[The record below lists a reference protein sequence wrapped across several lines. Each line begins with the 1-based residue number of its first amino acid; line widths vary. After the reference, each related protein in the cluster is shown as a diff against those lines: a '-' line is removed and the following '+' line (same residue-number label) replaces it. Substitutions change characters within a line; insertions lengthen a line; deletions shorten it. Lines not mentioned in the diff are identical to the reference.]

1 MATDDE
7 VRRYYELEIRLK
19 LNNYIDPLPT
29 VDTFNGCPRTELTS
43 RMESY
48 RTWYPDAGKGQFIQ
62 RVKQELPKLEL
73 AFQRRKDHYYNAEEV
88 KKREGAFHKADA
100 VEFRSICTDAELAKL
115 DPDFIAVKSPDKVN
129 IGFVMGKYR
138 HNVFGTPNY
147 DTRYRLTVPE
157 HWDDTKRWRFIAY
170 VKRIYPSWVKRETE
184 RRDRMKQQSKME
196 KFRKRLEKEKE
207 EAEYQAFKLRTIL

>member
-48 RTWYPDAGKGQFIQ
+48 RTWYPDAGKGQFMQ

-73 AFQRRKDHYYNAEEV
+73 AFQRKKDHYYSAEEV
-88 KKREGAFHKADA
+88 KKRKDAFHKAEA
-100 VEFRSICTDAELAKL
+100 VEFRSICTDDAELVKL
-115 DPDFIAVKSPDKVN
+115 DL
-129 IGFVMGKYR
+129 VMAMI
-138 HNVFGTPNY
+138 GTPNY
-147 DTRYRLTVPE
+147 NTRYKLTVPD
-157 HWDDTKRWRFIAY
+157 HWDDKKRGRFIAY
-170 VKRIYPSWVKRETE
+170 VKRIYPSCVKREKE
-184 RRDRMKQQSKME
+184 RRDRMKQQAKME
-196 KFRKRLEKEKE
+196 RFRKRLAKEKE
-207 EAEYQAFKLRTIL
+207 EAEYQAFKWRTNL